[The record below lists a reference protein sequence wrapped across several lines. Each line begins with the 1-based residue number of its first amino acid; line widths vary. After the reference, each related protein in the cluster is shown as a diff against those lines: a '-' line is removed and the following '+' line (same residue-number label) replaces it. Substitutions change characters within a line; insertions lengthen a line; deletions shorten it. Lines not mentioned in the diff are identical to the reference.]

1 MPNERHADLREQLT
15 AHLLAYGFADLT
27 VEDLA
32 RELRCSKSTLYQ
44 LAPSKSELVVL
55 AVRQYFRTAT
65 EQVEAAVAKAPVG
78 DSVGAYLDAVAKA
91 LSPVSS
97 AFIDDVAA
105 FAPAREVYERNTQ
118 RAAERVR
125 SMISEGVR
133 AGAYRKVHA
142 HFVADVVT
150 QTMLDIQRGGITRRI
165 GISDSR
171 AYAELRALVD
181 HTLRG

>member
-1 MPNERHADLREQLT
+1 MPNDRHADLRDRLT
-15 AHLLAYGFADLT
+15 AYLLAHGFADLT
-27 VEDLA
+27 IEDLA

-55 AVRQYFRTAT
+55 AVRQFFRTAT
-65 EQVEAAVAKAPVG
+65 ERVEAAVAKAPVG
-78 DSVGAYLDAVAKA
+78 DRVGAYLDAVAKA

-97 AFIDDVAA
+97 EFLDDVAA
-105 FAPAREVYERNTQ
+105 FAPAREVYERNTGL
-118 RAAERVR
+118 AAERVR
-125 SMISEGVR
+125 TLISEGVR
-133 AGAYRKVHA
+133 AGEFRKVHA
-142 HFVADVVT
+142 HFVADVAT
-150 QTMLDIQRGGITRRI
+150 QTMLDIQRGGITGRI

>member
-1 MPNERHADLREQLT
+1 MAIDRYADLRDRLT
-15 AHLLAYGFADLT
+15 AYLLAHGFADLT

-55 AVRQYFRTAT
+55 AVRHYFKQATA
-65 EQVEAAVAKAPVG
+65 EVEAKVDRAPVG
-78 DSVGAYLDAVAKA
+78 DRVGTYLDAVAKA
-91 LSPVSS
+91 LSPVSTR
-97 AFIDDVAA
+97 FLDDVAA
-105 FAPAREVYERNTQ
+105 FAPAREVYERNTN

-125 SMISEGVR
+125 GLISEGVR
-133 AGAYRKVHA
+133 HGAFRKVHA
-142 HFVADVVT
+142 HFVADVAT
-150 QTMLDIQRGGITRRI
+150 QTMLDIQRGGITGRI